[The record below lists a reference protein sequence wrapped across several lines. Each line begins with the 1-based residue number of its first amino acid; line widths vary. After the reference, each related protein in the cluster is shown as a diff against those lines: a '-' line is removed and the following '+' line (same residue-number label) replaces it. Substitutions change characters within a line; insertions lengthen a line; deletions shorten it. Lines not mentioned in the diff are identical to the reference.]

1 MNEGLLTGLI
11 SVNLKKLLIL
21 LIVKFFVKNSSIM
34 ELLVRNYRGLNPTL
48 VTESNMVELMV
59 WIQT

>member
-1 MNEGLLTGLI
+1 
-11 SVNLKKLLIL
+11 
-21 LIVKFFVKNSSIM
+21 M

-48 VTESNMVELMV
+48 VTESNIVVLMV